1 MSKAGA
7 KPDTAGEED
16 ESIGDLFGRLIDDG
30 QAYAQAE
37 IDLLKTR
44 AQAEINRYRGAAI
57 LAGAAIAVGTA
68 ALIVF
73 SVTLIIA
80 FSLFMPPL
88 LAGLCSLAILGIAF
102 YLLVAAARRRIEDPV
117 VVKRSV
123 SGPDDD

>member
-7 KPDTAGEED
+7 KPDTAGEEE

-88 LAGLCSLAILGIAF
+88 LAGLCSLAILGIAL
-102 YLLVAAARRRIEDPV
+102 YLLVTAARRRIEDPV